1 MVVYSILTLFMLV
14 GLYFVVQELKLYNNS
29 SDLK

>member
-14 GLYFVVQELKLYNNS
+14 GLYFVVQELKLDNNS